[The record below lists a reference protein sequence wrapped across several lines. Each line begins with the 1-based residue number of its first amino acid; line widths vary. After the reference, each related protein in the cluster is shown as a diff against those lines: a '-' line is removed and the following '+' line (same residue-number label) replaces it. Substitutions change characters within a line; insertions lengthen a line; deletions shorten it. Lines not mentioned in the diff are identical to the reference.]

1 MSRDR
6 ELDMNTGNNTPS
18 SNPTYDYATWPVFI
32 TRMPPSRLSPDA
44 FRAHLVECQKPF
56 HRSRAFCMLINMG
69 DHPPLPAIQRKEVTE
84 AMKADCQRHPGLLAG
99 MAIVVHSVL
108 GHGVMT
114 AINWIAKPPYL
125 FAAFDDE
132 APAMS
137 WLLDQLAQRRDEVR
151 IART

>member
-1 MSRDR
+1 
-6 ELDMNTGNNTPS
+6 
-18 SNPTYDYATWPVFI
+18 
-32 TRMPPSRLSPDA
+32 
-44 FRAHLVECQKPF
+44 
-56 HRSRAFCMLINMG
+56 
-69 DHPPLPAIQRKEVTE
+69 
-84 AMKADCQRHPGLLAG
+84 MKADCQRHPGLLAG

-108 GHGVMT
+108 GRGVMT
-114 AINWIAKPPYL
+114 AINWIAKPPYP